1 MAKSEVRWCIYGCK
15 EYFNSFAKLED
26 HLVEIH
32 WLKRKPLGLSAQERI
47 ARDKKNASLW
57 AANQEELF

>member
-26 HLVEIH
+26 HFVEAH
-32 WLKRKPLGLSAQERI
+32 GLKRKSPGLSAQERI

-57 AANQEELF
+57 ATGQQETA